1 MKKTAMDEQKKLK
14 TKNKENK
21 SLRTKETET
30 QGCIYFRFTL
40 IISKEHFEINKYLF
54 VIS

>member
-1 MKKTAMDEQKKLK
+1 MKKQQWMKKKLK

-30 QGCIYFRFTL
+30 QGYIYFRFDL
-40 IISKEHFEINKYLF
+40 IIFWNQQIILD
-54 VIS
+54 I

>member
-1 MKKTAMDEQKKLK
+1 MDEQKKLK

-40 IISKEHFEINKYLF
+40 INLKNILKSTNIFL
-54 VIS
+54 